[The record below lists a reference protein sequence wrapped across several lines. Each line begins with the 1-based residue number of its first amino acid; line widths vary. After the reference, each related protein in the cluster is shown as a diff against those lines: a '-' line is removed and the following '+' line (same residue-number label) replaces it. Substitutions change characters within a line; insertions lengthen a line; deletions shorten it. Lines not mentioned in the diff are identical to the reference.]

1 MFSLAKPASQVSDSV
16 IYSWR
21 VPLHRKFI
29 LGFIHYILDAAAKS
43 SPTTSATKDF
53 EKRAKELLAHKQEV
67 EDLVFESDGD
77 FVEMEDS
84 DEESLGLVQ
93 ME

>member
-1 MFSLAKPASQVSDSV
+1 MSTSV
-16 IYSWR
+16 IYSWP

-43 SPTTSATKDF
+43 SPTTSATKGL
-53 EKRAKELLAHKQEV
+53 ETRVKELLAHKQEV
-67 EDLVFESDGD
+67 EDFVFQSDGGD
-77 FVEMEDS
+77 YVETEES